1 METDNDQ
8 KDIEKAKQLIDKQ
21 VEETKKLNL
30 GLDADRSSK
39 KSAQNKSKFDGF
51 INNNDLPPLDE
62 K

>member
-1 METDNDQ
+1 METNNDQ
-8 KDIEKAKQLIDKQ
+8 KDIEKAKQLINEQ

-30 GLDADRSSK
+30 GLDADGSTK
-39 KSAQNKSKFDGF
+39 NSAQRKSKFDGF